1 MLSKKE
7 SVILNSKFEK
17 INGSAPNI
25 AILIH
30 ERAVNKK
37 ACGKLSFLSW
47 SRFDKKN
54 NIPNTTEI
62 IPALINDASNSR

>member
-1 MLSKKE
+1 MPDMLSKKE

-37 ACGKLSFLSW
+37 ACGKLSFLS
-47 SRFDKKN
+47 
-54 NIPNTTEI
+54 
-62 IPALINDASNSR
+62 